1 MGVKFRRRREGK
13 TDYFA
18 RKRLVVQDKNKYN
31 TPKYRMIVRSSN
43 TDVTCQ
49 IAYARLEGDIVI
61 CAAYSHELPR
71 YGVKVGLT
79 NYAAAYCTGLLLA
92 RRLLKKFKLDTL
104 YEGCTKVDGGLDIPH
119 STKRFPGYDAESKDF
134 NAETH
139 RKHIMGL
146 HVADYMRQLADEDE
160 ETYKKRFSQY
170 IKHGIV
176 ADTVETLYKNAHAAI
191 RADPEPQKSTK
202 DASTITKRRWNAMRL
217 TLEERK
223 ARVNAKK
230 TEFMAKLESSGDADD
245 E

>member
-1 MGVKFRRRREGK
+1 MGG
-13 TDYFA
+13 A
-18 RKRLVVQDKNKYN
+18 
-31 TPKYRMIVRSSN
+31 
-43 TDVTCQ
+43 
-49 IAYARLEGDIVI
+49 
-61 CAAYSHELPR
+61 
-71 YGVKVGLT
+71 
-79 NYAAAYCTGLLLA
+79 
-92 RRLLKKFKLDTL
+92 
-104 YEGCTKVDGGLDIPH
+104 VDGGIDIPH

-160 ETYKKRFSQY
+160 ETYKKQFSQY

-202 DASTITKRRWNAMRL
+202 DASTIAKRL